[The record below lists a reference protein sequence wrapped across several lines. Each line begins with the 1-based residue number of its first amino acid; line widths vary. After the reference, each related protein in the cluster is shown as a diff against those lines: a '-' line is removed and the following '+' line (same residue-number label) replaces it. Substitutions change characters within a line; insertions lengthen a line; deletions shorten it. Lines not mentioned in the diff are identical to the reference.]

1 MRPILLLAILL
12 LTGCPKDP
20 VESPPVHD
28 DTGEPPDS
36 GMDDT
41 GAPPVTGFTAT
52 TEVLD
57 GSGGTIVLE
66 FTAVE
71 QGAVAQRFTVGAGA
85 TFGTDALADGAYGLR
100 AWLDEDGD
108 ADNIDDMVALYALR
122 DGEDLYLGLQLAGP
136 VVDAP
141 AGTTWQLWLAPQDGD
156 GDLPATDLGAM
167 LSYRAEPATM
177 PGASAVVE
185 LLGSGCLDC
194 ADFATS
200 GQSLEARLTLPDL
213 GLDTGPVQL
222 IAVRAASRGEALL
235 PAHGA
240 LLSDGDDGTVL
251 VTFEVDAAA
260 VAEGISGDT
269 TITLSGDRAELGAW
283 VGHALELFDDGQGMD
298 AVAGDAVWTT
308 TVALEAGGSVAYKYL
323 LGDPTDPSWEGVES
337 QGDDRVLWVEDID
350 ASGRVR
356 VLDAFGETG
365 AILLD
370 P

>member
-260 VAEGISGDT
+260 VAEGITRRHNHHPERRSR
-269 TITLSGDRAELGAW
+269 RAGCLG
-283 VGHALELFDDGQGMD
+283 GPRPG
-298 AVAGDAVWTT
+298 AVRRWPRHGRGGRRCRLDHHRRPRGGRQRGLQVPAGRPHRPQ
-308 TVALEAGGSVAYKYL
+308 LGGR
-323 LGDPTDPSWEGVES
+323 GVP
-337 QGDDRVLWVEDID
+337 G
-350 ASGRVR
+350 
-356 VLDAFGETG
+356 
-365 AILLD
+365 
-370 P
+370 